1 MNNTAQKC
9 TFVAKVPNESLGSQH
24 ILTCTGGKKGLI
36 AYFFMLRFIK
46 NRFLIYTT
54 GMQEIFTLSA
64 AKTCLRKY
72 MPV

>member
-1 MNNTAQKC
+1 
-9 TFVAKVPNESLGSQH
+9 
-24 ILTCTGGKKGLI
+24 
-36 AYFFMLRFIK
+36 MLRFIK